1 MAIISCP
8 SCRAQVE
15 DTSRFCRSCGRPFD
29 PSELTTRQL
38 EPGVQYQSPTHA
50 VNQSPTTPA
59 YLSPVPLPAVP
70 ATNDLTPSSPNR
82 TAIIVLAATVGLL
95 LFLLVAVLFVK
106 FNSGGAA
113 GVPTMTSIPGV
124 PSPPNAPPAP
134 PAPPGTPT
142 LGEPVVDES
151 LKYPG
156 AEEVMAIK
164 KAQGKAVLQLQTKD
178 SAAKVSAWYTSK
190 LKPTEHVKLPFGN
203 AILRAGDIAVVITG
217 NEDGTSILITRG
229 GD

>member
-8 SCRAQVE
+8 SCGAQVE

-38 EPGVQYQSPTHA
+38 EPGVEYQSPTQG

-59 YLSPVPLPAVP
+59 YLSPVPVPAVP

-95 LFLLVAVLFVK
+95 VFLLVAILLVK
-106 FNSGGAA
+106 FNSEGTPVGPAA
-113 GVPTMTSIPGV
+113 ISIPPPPPPPGA
-124 PSPPNAPPAP
+124 PS
-134 PAPPGTPT
+134 APPGPA
-142 LGEPVVDES
+142 LGEPITIES

-156 AEEVMAIK
+156 AEELMNVKSAK
-164 KAQGKAVLQLQTKD
+164 GKGLLRLQTKD
-178 SAAKVSAWYTSK
+178 PTSKVVEWYTAK
-190 LKPTEHVKLPFGN
+190 LKPADTVDLSFGN